1 MPVFLA
7 FLAGG
12 LFTALVSSNTKNNIK
27 TVNREFDDLLNNRRK
42 LIQRVD
48 DALKEKELSGQIKI
62 ERNY

>member
-12 LFTALVSSNTKNNIK
+12 LFTALVSEKTKNNIRD
-27 TVNREFDDLLNNRRK
+27 VNRELNDVLDNRRE
-42 LIQRVD
+42 LIEKVD
-48 DALKEKELSGQIKI
+48 ELLREKELSGQIKI

>member
-27 TVNREFDDLLNNRRK
+27 TVNREFDEVLDNRRE
-42 LIQRVD
+42 LIERVD
-48 DALKEKELSGQIKI
+48 ELLRQKELSGEIKI